1 VIRPAVAVAIHWLI
15 LRLASSGWIDVKEA
29 NDGESEQLVSYQH
42 SSRSR
47 NPRSDWRAQTYH
59 RIEGQPARLGAVVLG
74 QHAGVVGVELQRFVD
89 PDAVGEP
96 ERGPAGTGAVGE
108 HAERGMATGQVW
120 IGQSN
125 YPPTKML
132 KVGIYTR
139 TCRILD
145 KYRVPVGFVI
155 PHIKIASK

>member
-1 VIRPAVAVAIHWLI
+1 VSAI
-15 LRLASSGWIDVKEA
+15 
-29 NDGESEQLVSYQH
+29 EQLVSYQQQ
-42 SSRSR
+42 R
-47 NPRSDWRAQTYH
+47 NRSDWRAQTYH
-59 RIEGQPARLGAVVLG
+59 RIKGQRGRLGAVVLG

-108 HAERGMATGQVW
+108 HAERGMATGQVC
-120 IGQSN
+120 IGQIN

-132 KVGIYTR
+132 KVEIYTR
-139 TCRILD
+139 TCRILV

-155 PHIKIASK
+155 PHIKITSK